1 MQVSA
6 IAYRPASG
14 TTHKLHEVTRIMS
27 TATTNGNSSKAAD
40 TDAKTIMEASAAEA
54 KKLKQQQALEAKR
67 QKQEEAKNAIL
78 NPQPATT
85 TAAEVEQ
92 PELDY
97 APCKTVNQAM
107 LIMCGTRVDHNEAV
121 KGLCAIGKV
130 ILQVGT
136 ERIDFGNMTADT
148 LQIAPDAMSFCYE
161 CDMSSEDVLAI
172 ALDAKKA
179 WCLGFKTQ
187 LATDKAASDK
197 AKNQSK
203 IDKQKAMLEKLK
215 ARKAK

>member
-1 MQVSA
+1 
-6 IAYRPASG
+6 
-14 TTHKLHEVTRIMS
+14 MS
-27 TATTNGNSSKAAD
+27 TATINGNGSKAAD

-54 KKLKQQQALEAKR
+54 KKLKQQQALEARR

-78 NPQPATT
+78 NPQTIATT
-85 TAAEVEQ
+85 AEIEQ

-107 LIMCGTRVDHNEAV
+107 LIMCGTRVDHNESV

-136 ERIDFGNMTADT
+136 ERIDFGNMTTDT

-179 WCLGFKTQ
+179 WCLGFKSQ
-187 LATDKAASDK
+187 LATDKATSDK